1 MTMAQASGFDDLR
14 PAAFAVAYRMLGMV
28 AEAED
33 VVQEA
38 LLRLHRARQ
47 EGERIESPRAFVS
60 TVVTRLCIDE
70 LRSARARRER
80 YVGEW
85 LPEPLVADAD
95 PACHAEMADSL
106 SLAFLVL
113 LESLSPRQ
121 RAAFLLRDV
130 FDYSY
135 AEIATIIGTSED
147 NVRQLTTRARRLVE
161 ERRPRFEASRERQ
174 ERLARGFFAAA
185 QSGDVKALED
195 VLAQDVVLHSDGG
208 GKAPALARAV
218 HGRSKVVRT
227 LLAWARATVRAGGFS
242 FRRADVNGHPGALVL
257 DSRGG
262 ILGVMELDI
271 AEGQIHAVRSVVN
284 PDKLR
289 RLGSPARRVDAE
301 QHAGEPPAR
310 DPEPGTEEDP

>member
-1 MTMAQASGFDDLR
+1 MTMAQAFGFEDLR

-70 LRSARARRER
+70 LRSARSRRER

-85 LPEPLVADAD
+85 LPEPLVAEAD

-113 LESLSPRQ
+113 LESLSPQQ

-135 AEIATIIGTSED
+135 AEIATIIGKSED
-147 NVRQLTTRARRLVE
+147 NVRQLTARARRLVE
-161 ERRPRFEASRERQ
+161 ERRPRFEVSRERQ

-227 LLAWARATVRAGGFS
+227 LLAWARATVRAGGFA
-242 FRRADVNGHPGALVL
+242 FRRADGSSG
-257 DSRGG
+257 DSSQR
-262 ILGVMELDI
+262 E
-271 AEGQIHAVRSVVN
+271 HAV
-284 PDKLR
+284 
-289 RLGSPARRVDAE
+289 A
-301 QHAGEPPAR
+301 AGV
-310 DPEPGTEEDP
+310 